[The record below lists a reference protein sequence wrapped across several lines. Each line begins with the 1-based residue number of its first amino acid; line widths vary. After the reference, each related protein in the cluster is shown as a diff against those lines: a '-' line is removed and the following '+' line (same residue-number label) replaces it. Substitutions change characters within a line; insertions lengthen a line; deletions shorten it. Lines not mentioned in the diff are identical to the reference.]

1 MFQTNGARKQAGVHP
16 VIFSKI
22 DFKPKLVD
30 IGKDQHFILIKEQS
44 IKKILWFQTYM
55 AQTEVHPTPRRKY
68 Y

>member
-1 MFQTNGARKQAGVHP
+1 M
-16 VIFSKI
+16 IFSKI

-55 AQTEVHPTPRRKY
+55 AETEVHPTPRRKY